1 MLSISLLHWL
11 ERYNVRYNKI
21 STIEIRK
28 NRKRDYFCGLTSSVI
43 LLVILS
49 VFAVILVV
57 PFVEEWPYRTNFTL
71 SHVTEVFRDSSLLGV
86 YKKFTV
92 YWQC

>member
-1 MLSISLLHWL
+1 MMMLLPSVLSISLLHWL

-21 STIEIRK
+21 SAIEIRQ
-28 NRKRDYFCGLTSSVI
+28 NRRRDFFCGLTSGVV

-49 VFAVILVV
+49 VFAVIFVV

-71 SHVTEVFRDSSLLGV
+71 SHVT
-86 YKKFTV
+86 
-92 YWQC
+92 